1 MLPFL
6 NSIYISPFILC
17 SSGIEYILFHYN
29 LPYISFNPTCIFFSL
44 SGASWGGSVEVNE
57 PSRRPSE
64 DITSQFYLGVKDP
77 HQVVLMS
84 PIKEISNINV
94 QAPPH
99 NSDDDEDNQENLKP
113 AEDQVTEEKE
123 LEAAKATNVES
134 SITGGLKRPEV
145 IAQQCL
151 YPRSFPNTLSATAS
165 SSPTFQPIIS
175 PSRATAMK
183 FLGIADMNERRASLN
198 LVIGHQKQRHI
209 SPNNSKRSSPYNS
222 KTSLSSAKA
231 SPRQRQAAAAAG
243 GQGRRRV
250 KCLWR
255 KSRQSTAI
263 GLMGMP
269 SPATDNT
276 G

>member
-1 MLPFL
+1 M
-6 NSIYISPFILC
+6 
-17 SSGIEYILFHYN
+17 
-29 LPYISFNPTCIFFSL
+29 

-99 NSDDDEDNQENLKP
+99 NNSDDDDEDNQENLKP
-113 AEDQVTEEKE
+113 AAAGDQVTEEKE
-123 LEAAKATNVES
+123 VEAKAATNVES
-134 SITGGLKRPEV
+134 SITGGGGGLKRPEV
-145 IAQQCL
+145 IAAQQCL
-151 YPRSFPNTLSATAS
+151 YPRSFPNTLSATTS

-222 KTSLSSAKA
+222 KTSLSSSAKA
-231 SPRQRQAAAAAG
+231 SPRQRQAAAAAAAG